1 VQKAVRHHPRVGNI
15 LPAELIFERPT
26 RHKGILS
33 YINITTGC
41 PGFLIA
47 LVDGTWW
54 GPSGAD
60 SWLGSSI
67 ASSWLFKNKNPYV
80 LPFKPPL
87 PGP

>member
-1 VQKAVRHHPRVGNI
+1 VQKAVRHNQRVGNI

-54 GPSGAD
+54 GPLWGGFLVRLLD
-60 SWLGSSI
+60 NLKLI
-67 ASSWLFKNKNPYV
+67 D
-80 LPFKPPL
+80 
-87 PGP
+87 